1 MTLLKLNTM
10 RKKYIKITFIAL
22 VAGIAA
28 ILIVACNKSNDDVI
42 SASGIVQQFTPAK
55 EAVPDLLSMFTQNH
69 QDHLAGIKSGGESM
83 DLGEAIW
90 TLEGGVNYE
99 YRGDKSELRYTAMD
113 TLLLTAN
120 IFTDENQI
128 YQIYSE
134 DVYDIYDEM
143 LRFAAT
149 LVDEENILLFAS
161 LDVVSTQPTYVEL
174 KYTVVLGFGGI
185 NQSGMNET
193 DYWYA
198 ANGLGKCGSYAGTQI
213 GKDATDRIRFFL
225 NAEQVNVSYW
235 TDVDIFIG
243 INLGFVTCPDNNEC
257 FWGPDPADTCLDPE
271 EMAYWL
277 DKAFYVVGYF
287 QPSGKQ
293 RIKAYFTWDLI
304 TSDNPPICVHYFE
317 YISYGIPHVDPPAD

>member
-198 ANGLGKCGSYAGTQI
+198 AGGLGKCGPYIGQQI

-225 NAEQVNVSYW
+225 NAEQVNVDYW
-235 TDVDIFIG
+235 TDVDVFWHIYEGLI
-243 INLGFVTCPDNNEC
+243 TCPNNESC
-257 FWGPDPADTCLDPE
+257 FWGPGSQWECLEPS
-271 EMAYWL
+271 EMTDWL
-277 DKAFYVVGYF
+277 NKAAYVVDYLK
-287 QPSGKQ
+287 PIGKQ
-293 RIKAYFTWDLI
+293 RIDAYFT
-304 TSDNPPICVHYFE
+304 SDAIVGYDYWVHCFE
-317 YISYGIPHVDPPAD
+317 FISYGIPHSSPPQD

>member
-1 MTLLKLNTM
+1 M
-10 RKKYIKITFIAL
+10 RKKYIKIAFIIL
-22 VAGIAA
+22 IAGIAA
-28 ILIVACNKSNDDVI
+28 TMIVACNKSNDDVI
-42 SASGIVQQFTPAK
+42 ASGIVQQFTPAR
-55 EAVPDLLSMFTQNH
+55 EAVPDLLSMFTQKH

-113 TLLLTAN
+113 TLLLTAD
-120 IFTDENQI
+120 IFIDENQV
-128 YQIYSE
+128 YQIYTE
-134 DVYDIYDEM
+134 DVYDVYDEL

-149 LVDEENILLFAS
+149 LVDEESILLFAS
-161 LDVVSTQPTYVEL
+161 LDVVSTQQTYVEL

-198 ANGLGKCGSYAGTQI
+198 ADGLGKCDSYAGTQI

-235 TDVDIFIG
+235 TDVDIIPWIYYLEG
-243 INLGFVTCPDNNEC
+243 PNGNPC
-257 FWGPDPADTCLDPE
+257 FWGPGSASTCFDPN
-271 EMAYWL
+271 EMDYWL
-277 DKAFYVVGYF
+277 NKALYVVEYYK
-287 QPSGKQ
+287 PSGKQ
-293 RIKAYFTWDLI
+293 RINAYFTYDLI
-304 TSDNPPICVHYFE
+304 VGYNDYFVHSFRD
-317 YISYGIPHVDPPAD
+317 ISYGIPHIDPPAD